1 MFRESFFQLVNT
13 NTMSKLS
20 TLTMLVHSLS
30 KSERKKISSALGTY
44 DGSDYVS
51 LYKLIDKNKQ
61 YTQQEIKE
69 CFTKNKPQTSFNTA
83 VNYLLETLLNIL
95 SQLRTNQ
102 DSFFSLINLLMN
114 ARVLY
119 EKSIYQEC
127 FNIIL
132 KVQNEAIKYEKF
144 TILLVAQKMELD
156 YLLSL
161 NFPNTTEQELLSKR
175 YKINETIKKVRK
187 INEHASLYELLKH
200 RILNK
205 GTARSTKHVQEF
217 NDLVV
222 SEMSIVSSSGF
233 DNFEIQKNHKLFQSN
248 YLINVGDYNS
258 ALSSFYELNN
268 VFEQN
273 KHLLSNPP
281 IYYLMTIE
289 GVLESLRNIKNF
301 DGMKYFIEQLNNIQ
315 STSSHFLIQ
324 VKCVVFLYTL
334 FPLIDTGKFADAKV
348 IMDKY
353 QEELYEK
360 ISLLIPDRQIQ
371 LCLYT
376 AIVYIGLKE
385 FIKAKKMIRLIIS
398 GDRKAFSVPL
408 FRTVRLVNLI
418 IMYEL
423 NDTDYIEFEVR
434 SIKREIQNK
443 EKTYQIEELML
454 KILHNPKTYCSKQER
469 DVHWVKVEPN
479 LAEIRN
485 NKFELQMLRGFDF
498 TAWIESKIRNIPLEL
513 ILKVRDVKTNIN

>member
-1 MFRESFFQLVNT
+1 
-13 NTMSKLS
+13 MSKLS
-20 TLTMLVHSLS
+20 TLAMLVHSLS
-30 KSERKKISSALGTY
+30 KSERKKISSVLVPY
-44 DGSDYVS
+44 EDSDYVS
-51 LYKLIDKNKQ
+51 LYKLIDKNKL
-61 YTQQEIKE
+61 YSQQEIKE
-69 CFTKNKPQTSFNTA
+69 TFINNRPEASFNTA
-83 VNYLLETLLNIL
+83 VNHLLETLLNIL
-95 SQLRTNQ
+95 GQLRTNQ
-102 DSFFSLINLLMN
+102 DSFFSLFNLLMN
-114 ARVLY
+114 AKVLY
-119 EKSIYQEC
+119 EKSIYEEC
-127 FNIIL
+127 FNTL
-132 KVQNEAIKYEKF
+132 NKVQKEAIKYEKF
-144 TILLVAQKMELD
+144 TILLIAQKMELD

-161 NFPNTTEQELLSKR
+161 NFPDTSEQELLSKR

-205 GTARSTKHVQEF
+205 GTARSTRHVQEL

-233 DNFEIQKNHKLFQSN
+233 ENFEIQKNHKLFQSS

-289 GVLESLRNIKNF
+289 GVLESLRNIKNYE
-301 DGMKYFIEQLNNIQ
+301 GMKYFIEQLNNIQ
-315 STSSHFLIQ
+315 SSSSHFIIQ
-324 VKCVVFLYTL
+324 VKCVVFLYSL
-334 FPLIDTGKFADAKV
+334 FPLIDTGKFEDAKK

-353 QEELYEK
+353 QEELYDK
-360 ISLLIPDRQIQ
+360 INLLIPDRQIQ

-376 AIVYIGLKE
+376 AVAYLGNKE
-385 FIKAKKMIRLIIS
+385 FVKAKKMIRKIIS

-408 FRTVRLVNLI
+408 FRTIRLVNLI
-418 IMYEL
+418 ILYEL
-423 NDTDYIEFEVR
+423 DDTDYIEFEVR

-443 EKTYQIEELML
+443 ESTYQIEELML
-454 KILHNPKTYCSKQER
+454 KILNNPKTYRSKLER

-485 NKFELQMLRGFDF
+485 NKFELQILRIYDF

-513 ILKVRDVKTNIN
+513 ILKVRDEKTNIN

>member
-1 MFRESFFQLVNT
+1 
-13 NTMSKLS
+13 MSKLS
-20 TLTMLVHSLS
+20 SLTQLVHSLS
-30 KSERKKISSALGTY
+30 KSERKKISSVLGSY
-44 DGSDYVS
+44 DDSDYVS
-51 LYKLIDKNKQ
+51 LYKLIDKNKIIN
-61 YTQQEIKE
+61 QQEIKE
-69 CFTKNKPQTSFNTA
+69 IFLKERPDASFNTA
-83 VNYLLETLLNIL
+83 VNHLLDTLLSIL

-114 ARVLY
+114 AKVLY

-127 FNIIL
+127 FNTLI
-132 KVQNEAIKYEKF
+132 KVQKEAIKYEKF
-144 TILLVAQKMELD
+144 IVLLIAQKMELD

-161 NFPNTTEQELLSKR
+161 NFPDTNEQDLLSKR
-175 YKINETIKKVRK
+175 YKINDTLKKVRK

-248 YLINVGDYNS
+248 YLIYVGDYNS
-258 ALSSFYELNN
+258 ALSSYYELNN

-289 GVLESLRNIKNF
+289 GVLESLRNIKNYQ
-301 DGMKYFIEQLNNIQ
+301 GMTYFVEQLENIQ
-315 STSSHFLIQ
+315 CSSSHFIIQ
-324 VKCVVFLYTL
+324 VKCVVFLYEL
-334 FPLIDTGKFADAKV
+334 FPLIDTGKFEEAK
-348 IMDKY
+348 IIIDKY
-353 QEELYEK
+353 KEELFDK
-360 ISLLIPDRQIQ
+360 INLLIPDRQIQ

-376 AIVYIGLKE
+376 AIVYLGLKK
-385 FIKAKKMIRLIIS
+385 FSKAKKMISMIMN
-398 GDRKAFSVPL
+398 GDRRAFSVPL
-408 FRTVRLVNLI
+408 FRTVRLVNLM

-423 NDTDYIEFEVR
+423 NEFDYIEFEVR

-443 EKTYQIEELML
+443 ERTYQIEELML
-454 KILHNPKTYCSKQER
+454 KILNNPISYASKKER
-469 DVHWVKVEPN
+469 ILHWAKIEPK
-479 LAEIRN
+479 LAEFRN
-485 NKFELQMLRGFDF
+485 SKFELQLLRVYDF
-498 TAWIESKIRNIPLEL
+498 TAWIESK
-513 ILKVRDVKTNIN
+513 VRDVSLDQILKEKPIN